1 MYYQIFIKKISEL
14 QRLMTNIEACKQ
26 YHAYADRLP
35 AWRERQEQLVSD
47 IIKMIEEA
55 PIKRV
60 LLPEFVQLK
69 DMRQVNILQV
79 LWQQDTAGAITF
91 ELWSEL
97 MNLEVAAFNNN
108 LHEVQMLLENDEL
121 KAIVASYNNRVL
133 RIAAMHNNQEVVEY
147 LLFIESVRHA
157 ANQIPLTR
165 TQADQAAQLR
175 VANLLRTAANFKKSS
190 GAYLEYIK
198 ELIAEGNITDL
209 DWKYL
214 PHILSLGKVPTQTL
228 KEVVS
233 FMCVLPSVRMQAQQ
247 DSNFR
252 ELLFKTKKWLKG
264 IMGRP
269 VPDEAPRMGPYVV
282 KLGVSAFNLH
292 SYEKFLDEKA
302 EKDKLREHFT
312 EDELQQYYP
321 DKFPRKPQPDL
332 YHSITIQNNTV
343 SYNGVRRGKLK

>member
-47 IIKMIEEA
+47 IIKLIKEA
-55 PIKRV
+55 PIKKV
-60 LLPEFVQLK
+60 LLMEFQKLK
-69 DMRQVNILQV
+69 NMEHASILQA

-108 LHEVQMLLENDEL
+108 LQEVQMLLENDEL

-147 LLFIESVRHA
+147 LLYIESVRHA
-157 ANQIPLTR
+157 ANQIPLIR

-214 PHILSLGKVPTQTL
+214 PHILSLGKVPTKTL

-233 FMCVLPSVRMQAQQ
+233 FMSVLPSVRMHAQQ
-247 DSNFR
+247 SADFR
-252 ELLFKTKKWLKG
+252 ELLFKTKQWLKG
-264 IMGRP
+264 TNGRP
-269 VPDEAPRMGPYVV
+269 IPDEVPSMGPYVV
-282 KLGVSAFNLH
+282 RLGVSAFNLH
-292 SYEKFLDEKA
+292 AYEKFLDEKA

-312 EDELQQYYP
+312 EDELQKYYP
-321 DKFPRKPQPDL
+321 EKFPPKAPSDV